1 MLDKMW
7 KTFGV
12 QETPKK
18 TAPVPVKSNNK
29 K

>member
-1 MLDKMW
+1 MLEKMW

-18 TAPVPVKSNNK
+18 PAPVPVKTSK
-29 K
+29 KK